1 MKKFLALLLAALLVS
16 MSFTALAAGKVRT
29 TASVNLREGPGLDY
43 EVVTSL
49 LKGRELEYLGKTSTD
64 ERGVDWYKVRWDGE
78 AVWISSRYS
87 VLSGAVDDDD
97 VDDIDDGDDYMPDFG
112 DSEETELSLFYLEN
126 LKNVALALDLNDY
139 RKDTHS
145 EIRNFYS
152 NDSVTVGGNDVAE
165 HFTLSGPGYTLFGVS
180 VGMELEDARKA
191 FTQAGLVAMKGATNY
206 FQHPADENS
215 MVNSDGFDSGI
226 SIVADSQGRVSEISW
241 DSYTG

>member
-1 MKKFLALLLAALLVS
+1 MKKLLALLLAALLVS

-78 AVWISSRYS
+78 ALWISSRYS
-87 VLSGAVDDDD
+87 YLYGMEDEDEP
-97 VDDIDDGDDYMPDFG
+97 DDIDVGDDYMPDFG
-112 DSEETELSLFYLEN
+112 DPGETELSLFYLEN

-139 RKDTHS
+139 RKETHS

-152 NDSVTVGGNDVAE
+152 NDALTVGGNDVAE
-165 HFTLSGPGYTLFGVS
+165 HFTLSGPGYTLFGAS
-180 VGMELEDARKA
+180 VGMKVEDARNA
-191 FTQAGLVAMKGATNY
+191 LIASGLVALKGATNY
-206 FQHPADENS
+206 FQHPADDS
-215 MVNSDGFDSGI
+215 SLVNSDGYDSGI
-226 SIVADSQGRVSEISW
+226 SLLTDANGRVSEISW